1 MEQANVVELYDN
13 IRVPLLSFETTALV
27 LFVSLPLAALI
38 GFVVGSRISKA
49 RHAKNL
55 AVDQSLGDTT
65 LPALL
70 ALLGLLLAFT
80 FGNALGAAKSQETA
94 LINEA
99 TALGTAFARADY
111 LPESD
116 RSELQE
122 TLLDYAKTRIVP
134 VDGRLLTKDA
144 LAAFLDKTMQ
154 SQSWLW
160 PTTVDATRDLQS
172 EPVKVSIFS
181 SMNDVLDAH
190 HYRMQSVAAAVGS
203 YTELMLFIAAIA
215 ALFLLGNRSGIKGR
229 SLSWR
234 TFFLSGFLFV
244 VMVSI
249 VDTLRGSEGFILTDQ
264 TALEVTI
271 FEMEQALKRSS

>member
-1 MEQANVVELYDN
+1 MEQANVIELYDN
-13 IRVPLLSFETTALV
+13 IRVPLLTFGSTALL
-27 LFVSLPLAALI
+27 LFVSLPLAALV
-38 GFVVGSRISKA
+38 GFVVGSRISKT
-49 RHAKNL
+49 RRAKNL
-55 AVDQSLGDTT
+55 EVDQSLGDTT

-94 LINEA
+94 LIDEA
-99 TALGTAFARADY
+99 TALGTAFNRADY
-111 LPESD
+111 LPEPD
-116 RSELQE
+116 RSELQVA
-122 TLLDYAKTRIVP
+122 LLDYARTRVVP
-134 VDGRLLTKDA
+134 EDGTLLTKGA
-144 LAAFLDKTMQ
+144 LVAFLDTTMR
-154 SQSWLW
+154 SQSRLW
-160 PTTVDATRDLQS
+160 PTTIDATSNLES

-181 SMNDVLDAH
+181 AMNEVLDAH

-203 YTELMLFIAAIA
+203 YTELMLFTAAIA

-249 VDTLRGSEGFILTDQ
+249 VDTLRGSEGFILIDQ

-271 FEMEQALKRSS
+271 FEMEQALKGSS